1 MMNRYDEL
9 MDAFEI
15 RLRKLMHAYIELQA
29 ENKRLNTLIDR
40 KQEDLMLAHQ
50 QIIEIRNS
58 YDRLRIARTLGAT
71 EEEKMESKRRIQ
83 KIVREIDKCLSLLK
97 E

>member
-1 MMNRYDEL
+1 MNRYDEL